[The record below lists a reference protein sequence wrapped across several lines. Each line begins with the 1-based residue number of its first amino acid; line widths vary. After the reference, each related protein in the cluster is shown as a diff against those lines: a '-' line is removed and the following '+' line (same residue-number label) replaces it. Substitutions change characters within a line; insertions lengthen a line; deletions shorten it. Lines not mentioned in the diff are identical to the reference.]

1 LVGVKLLIELDFLN
15 RTYMLNW
22 LVSLRQL
29 LASVPA
35 AVHNI
40 SLCINENLDLRPDV
54 RHETSLSLKRQRLYF
69 LIFLLVEDGCKVG
82 VEIL

>member
-1 LVGVKLLIELDFLN
+1 MLGSQVFLLGDFKGMLELNDQLVAEEVPSEVGEIRLVRVKLLIELDVLN

-35 AVHNI
+35 AAHDI
-40 SLCINENLDLRPDV
+40 SLCINETLDL
-54 RHETSLSLKRQRLYF
+54 
-69 LIFLLVEDGCKVG
+69 
-82 VEIL
+82 